1 MARDLHN
8 KDYYKGGGLL
18 PINWMSPESLSEAK
32 FTTQSDV
39 WSFGVLIWEIFTYG
53 QRPYY
58 DKKTFSEVIYYICHR
73 KGHLEIP
80 TLCPTTLNN
89 LLLKCWNFHPE
100 NRPSFAAILEV
111 TTKLSID
118 IREEATLPHNCDYA
132 RLAENV
138 YLDLTKPVSSGSE

>member
-39 WSFGVLIWEIFTYG
+39 WSFGVLIWEILTHG
-53 QRPYY
+53 QRPYG
-58 DKKTFSEVIYYICHR
+58 KKTFSEVIFYICHR

-80 TLCPTTLNN
+80 TLCPTSLNN

-100 NRPSFAAILEV
+100 KFNLQFSVTGKTIRFRQTKTIKQERFFRPYSDVCL
-111 TTKLSID
+111 
-118 IREEATLPHNCDYA
+118 
-132 RLAENV
+132 
-138 YLDLTKPVSSGSE
+138 